1 MIAEASYM
9 ELDPV
14 AGILRFDPA
23 EFGLNLSWD
32 DFQAQLADEF
42 DAYNEELLRDVDRS
56 PEAQEY
62 ARLSVLDLLLNPASG
77 IEFCDRFRNRIN
89 CALVDP
95 MILRVLW
102 QNRVAIDAVQ
112 RAKD

>member
-1 MIAEASYM
+1 M
-9 ELDPV
+9 EIDPV
-14 AGILRFDPA
+14 AGLLRFDPA
-23 EFGLNLSWD
+23 EFGLRLSWG
-32 DFQAQLADEF
+32 DFQAQLAEEF

-56 PEAQEY
+56 PEAPEY
-62 ARLSVLDLLLNPASG
+62 ARLSVLDLLLSPASA

-102 QNRVAIDAVQ
+102 QNRDAIDAVQ
-112 RAKD
+112 SSKD